1 MVVGI
6 LAFVL
11 LMGIG
16 YYNGRQ
22 NHPEI
27 FDTEAIVTTDPHASV
42 HPLSYPQIDLTEET
56 SEEASHGSGTSASPA
71 AAAEVSP
78 AADKAAG
85 KKGSAPAAEKAA
97 DKTGAAAKTE
107 KPAGRSGAAP
117 AAKKAADKTGAAA
130 KTEKPTE
137 KTGTEPAAKKESA
150 EKSAENDKSAESS
163 PAENEDTGEISD
175 LVYDTSWP
183 PPQNRPRT
191 ESTFWQRIPS
201 MLMFLVLVCA
211 LIWISLRII
220 APFSEKLTGNPAPK
234 KQINVIERKSLGPN
248 KAVVLI
254 EVADKRLVLGITEKT
269 ITTLAELESPPPPA
283 DSEKPAED
291 KPGEEDKKKAPPR
304 DLVKEVIAKHLSSLP
319 SLK

>member
-107 KPAGRSGAAP
+107 KP
-117 AAKKAADKTGAAA
+117 
-130 KTEKPTE
+130 TE

-150 EKSAENDKSAESS
+150 EKSAENDKAAESS

>member
-1 MVVGI
+1 MVVGL

-11 LMGIG
+11 LIGIG

-27 FDTEAIVTTDPHASV
+27 FDTEAIVTTDPHASA

-56 SEEASHGSGTSASPA
+56 SEEASHGSVASASPA
-71 AAAEVSP
+71 AAAEASP
-78 AADKAAG
+78 AADKAAAKAGAAPKTDKAAG
-85 KKGSAPAAEKAA
+85 KTGAAPAAEKAA

-107 KPAGRSGAAP
+107 KTTEKTGAAP
-117 AAKKAADKTGAAA
+117 AAKND
-130 KTEKPTE
+130 
-137 KTGTEPAAKKESA
+137 SA
-150 EKSAENDKSAESS
+150 EKSTKNDKSAESS